1 MRFNHMEL
9 TFARGALN
17 EETRADIDRFYGD
30 VLDWRCGP
38 YDLFGQTGHL
48 LVPDEGQFI
57 LLMEVDEPIH
67 SPSYDHLG
75 LLLDTREEVDDI
87 LEACQRYQE
96 KDDRLQLKNFD
107 DIVTP
112 GVTQRAFYVRYLL
125 PIWFDVCAL
134 EYPPG
139 GGPLEAVA
147 LHRSVGRDAGRFL
160 SVPRRPSL
168 GRPAVPGCPG

>member
-17 EETRADIDRFYGD
+17 EEARADIDRFYGD
-30 VLDWRCGP
+30 VLNWRCNP
-38 YDLFGQTGHL
+38 YELFGQTGHL

-75 LLLDTREEVDDI
+75 LLLDTRQEVDDI
-87 LEACQRYQE
+87 LEACQRFAE
-96 KDDRLQLKNFD
+96 KDDRLQLKLFD

-112 GVTQRAFYVRYLL
+112 NVTQRAFYVRYLL

-134 EYPPG
+134 EYQPG
-139 GGPLEAVA
+139 AEPARNWRFTETSSPGEP
-147 LHRSVGRDAGRFL
+147 AG
-160 SVPRRPSL
+160 S
-168 GRPAVPGCPG
+168 

>member
-9 TFARGALN
+9 TFARGALD
-17 EETRADIDRFYGD
+17 EDRRADIDRFYGD
-30 VLDWRCGP
+30 VLGWDCRP
-38 YDLFGQTGHL
+38 YELFGQVGHL

-75 LLLDTREEVDDI
+75 LLMDTRQEVDDT
-87 LEACQRYQE
+87 LEACRLFQE
-96 KDDRLQLKNFD
+96 KDDRLRLRDFE
-107 DIVTP
+107 DIMAP
-112 GVTQRAFYVRYLL
+112 RVTQHAFYVRYLL

-139 GGPLEAVA
+139 AGPARRWTFTEA
-147 LHRSVGRDAGRFL
+147 
-160 SVPRRPSL
+160 
-168 GRPAVPGCPG
+168 

>member
-1 MRFNHMEL
+1 MEL
-9 TFARGALN
+9 TFARGGLDENA
-17 EETRADIDRFYGD
+17 RADIDRFYGD
-30 VLDWRCGP
+30 VLNWRCTP
-38 YDLFGQTGHL
+38 YELFGQTGHL

-75 LLLDTREEVDDI
+75 LLLDTRQEVDEV
-87 LEACQRYQE
+87 LEACRRVQE
-96 KDDRLQLKNFD
+96 KDDRLRLKEFD

-112 GVTQRAFYVRYLL
+112 RVTQHAFYVRYLL

-139 GGPLEAVA
+139 AGPAKRWRLSEA
-147 LHRSVGRDAGRFL
+147 
-160 SVPRRPSL
+160 
-168 GRPAVPGCPG
+168 